1 MTASV
6 AAAGGSAA
14 AQSAAFKTPAY
25 VPFQGPKPDIAGND
39 QGLPPA
45 YFSYPKTLTQSVTTP
60 PGKGDDVSILTFT
73 IGSPPPAVDQNTAW
87 QAVNKALDAKLNI
100 NAVGAPDYL
109 TKLTTA
115 VAGGDIPD
123 LFYVSVIGTSLQNMT
138 DFLTAS
144 CADLTPFLSGD
155 TIKDYP
161 NLANIPSYRWP
172 FGVFN
177 GKLMAIPAATIT
189 GQSFYANGKAMDQ
202 AGIGPGVGA
211 VKDKDDFMRLAK
223 QMTQQGQRWMVVG
236 TGSGY
241 SASTTAAQNPL
252 GFFLQVFGAP
262 NDWKNDGGK
271 LTKDLETPQFK
282 EAVAYVRSLWDAG
295 VVHPDSPS
303 INLTQVGQLWYSGK
317 VVLWQNSYFAFPVAA
332 DGALN
337 QDPQFSPR
345 FLQPFAADSSAKP
358 IHLLGSTSDSLIAV
372 KKGSA
377 DRVKELLGVLNFT
390 HAPFGSQEALLISY
404 GVKDQDFTFDA
415 GGAPVLTK
423 QGQTNVTT
431 FPIWRFGAAPAVI
444 YDTNAIDH
452 QGLTAA
458 QQRMQ
463 VAQVLSK
470 AESEAISIGVKSPVT
485 GLYSKTASTKN
496 AQLMRSL
503 TDGLNNI
510 IYGRNDVSS
519 FDQLVKDWQNNG
531 GNDIRNEYQQ
541 ALQSAK

>member
-1 MTASV
+1 
-6 AAAGGSAA
+6 
-14 AQSAAFKTPAY
+14 
-25 VPFQGPKPDIAGND
+25 
-39 QGLPPA
+39 
-45 YFSYPKTLTQSVTTP
+45 
-60 PGKGDDVSILTFT
+60 
-73 IGSPPPAVDQNTAW
+73 
-87 QAVNKALDAKLNI
+87 
-100 NAVGAPDYL
+100 
-109 TKLTTA
+109 
-115 VAGGDIPD
+115 
-123 LFYVSVIGTSLQNMT
+123 
-138 DFLTAS
+138 
-144 CADLTPFLSGD
+144 
-155 TIKDYP
+155 
-161 NLANIPSYRWP
+161 
-172 FGVFN
+172 
-177 GKLMAIPAATIT
+177 
-189 GQSFYANGKAMDQ
+189 
-202 AGIGPGVGA
+202 
-211 VKDKDDFMRLAK
+211 
-223 QMTQQGQRWMVVG
+223 
-236 TGSGY
+236 
-241 SASTTAAQNPL
+241 
-252 GFFLQVFGAP
+252 
-262 NDWKNDGGK
+262 
-271 LTKDLETPQFK
+271 
-282 EAVAYVRSLWDAG
+282 VAYVRSLWDAG